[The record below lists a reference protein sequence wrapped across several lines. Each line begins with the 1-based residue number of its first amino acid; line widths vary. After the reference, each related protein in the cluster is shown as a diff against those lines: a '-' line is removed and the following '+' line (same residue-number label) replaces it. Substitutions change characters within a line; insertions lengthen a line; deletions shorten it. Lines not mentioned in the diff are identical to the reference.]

1 MLKIAILVSIFFNYA
16 CAGIIFGSLAPAI
29 RQQYAGYGLT
39 EEQIF
44 EHLSKTALDLTNE
57 EVMLSVKKKRSLV
70 ETKTMEKKSS
80 EPEMPDV
87 IKTKITTKKPYTYC
101 RGRVFC
107 YDWKQMLKRI

>member
-1 MLKIAILVSIFFNYA
+1 MLKFAILVFIFFNYA

-44 EHLSKTALDLTNE
+44 EHLSKTALDFNNE

-101 RGRVFC
+101 RRRVFC
-107 YDWKQMLKRI
+107 YDWK

>member
-1 MLKIAILVSIFFNYA
+1 MLKFVILVSIFFNYA

-29 RQQYAGYGLT
+29 RKQYAGYGLT

-44 EHLSKTALDLTNE
+44 EHLSQTALDLDIE

-87 IKTKITTKKPYTYC
+87 IKTKITTKNPYTYC

-107 YDWKQMLKRI
+107 YDWK